1 MIRYMVRRLSP
12 QLLWVL
18 AGALVLITLD
28 LGGRIFSSND
38 EARFALLAREVM
50 RGEWFFPRLNGVV
63 YHNKPLLLAWLIAL
77 VSWPVGAVTQLTA
90 VLPSAA
96 ATLATALIVYALG
109 REMFGA
115 DAGKFAALT
124 AMTTQGVFVHARV
137 PMPDMLM
144 TAFITA
150 SLWMLWRMARG
161 SRFAWLGFYG
171 FIALAFWAKGP
182 AGLLPLAVALAWAAA
197 SGTRGAWRAL
207 RLPFGVPLVVA
218 LVSPWGIIG
227 VARSAAGV
235 KQAVLN
241 DQLLWYLPQSFRVAA
256 LIEPIQNAFG
266 ILFPCVFFVPLALTQ
281 AWRARSARA
290 PERDALALLLV
301 WLTVV
306 FALVAV
312 SYQQRLRYYLPLV
325 PPATLLVGWWVETV
339 VRRRGIGRMPW
350 RLYAVAAAVLL
361 AASLPALWLKRE
373 VLGEL
378 TLTWPAYAAQVGVL
392 IATLAS
398 VAVVPRLAA
407 PGRRFAHAFTVTWLG
422 CAVLVA
428 SGYHVDLV
436 RRNSAHDY
444 PRLRER
450 VGPLVARSPVVAT
463 WGLPD
468 LPVSFYLDRPVVNV
482 DSAAYFRRVASERPR
497 AVAIVADRALAT
509 LGERDGYRILLRDH
523 FGQRPI
529 SVVDFGWGAPKWP
542 PIPPS
547 ARSAPAQP

>member
-1 MIRYMVRRLSP
+1 MIAAALGRVSP
-12 QLLWVL
+12 QLRWVL
-18 AGALVLITLD
+18 AGALVLVTLD

-38 EARFALLAREVM
+38 EARFALLAQEVM

-96 ATLATALIVYALG
+96 ATLATALVVYALG

-115 DAGKFAALT
+115 DAGKYAALA

-161 SRFAWLGFYG
+161 SRHAWLGFYG
-171 FIALAFWAKGP
+171 LIALAFWTKGP
-182 AGLLPLAVALAWAAA
+182 AGLLPLAVALAWAATIR
-197 SGTRGAWRAL
+197 TREAWRAL
-207 RLPFGVPLVVA
+207 RLPIGAPLLVA

-227 VARSAAGV
+227 VARYATGMR
-235 KQAVLN
+235 QAVLH
-241 DQLLWYLPQSFRVAA
+241 DQLLWYLPQAFRVGA
-256 LIEPIQNAFG
+256 LVEPIQNAFG
-266 ILFPCVFFVPLALTQ
+266 ILFPCVLVVPLALTLARRAIQ
-281 AWRARSARA
+281 AGGS
-290 PERDALALLLV
+290 ERPALVLLLV
-301 WLTVV
+301 WSTTVFV
-306 FALVAV
+306 LVAI

-325 PPATLLVGWWVETV
+325 PPVCLLIGWWMETV

-350 RLYAVAAAVLL
+350 RLYGVVAVVLI

-373 VLGEL
+373 ALGEL
-378 TLTWPAYAAQVGVL
+378 ARTWPAYAAQIGVL
-392 IATLAS
+392 VAT
-398 VAVVPRLAA
+398 VAGAA
-407 PGRRFAHAFTVTWLG
+407 ALLRNPARERRIVQAFTVTWLG

-436 RRNSAHDY
+436 RRNSTHDY

-450 VGPLVARSPVVAT
+450 VAPIVAQSRVVAT

-482 DSAAYFRRVASERPR
+482 DSADYLRRVASERPET
-497 AVAIVADRALAT
+497 VAIVADRALAS
-509 LGERDGYRILLRDH
+509 LGQREGYRVLLRAH

-529 SVVDFGWGAPKWP
+529 SVVDFAPDP
-542 PIPPS
+542 PKS
-547 ARSAPAQP
+547 N